1 MARVEELSQPTPG
14 TDEAPPPVDMSAVYV
29 DAALR
34 HSKKNRVFG
43 LGSRSRSYSAP
54 SVSSAA
60 PPQPD
65 TQAAIR
71 ALQEKMDAQQ
81 AALQEKMDAQAALLQ
96 AQQEKIDQ
104 QQEMLRQ
111 QAEMFELMRAQF
123 RGPPPSSS

>member
-1 MARVEELSQPTPG
+1 
-14 TDEAPPPVDMSAVYV
+14 
-29 DAALR
+29 
-34 HSKKNRVFG
+34 
-43 LGSRSRSYSAP
+43 
-54 SVSSAA
+54 
-60 PPQPD
+60 
-65 TQAAIR
+65 
-71 ALQEKMDAQQ
+71 MDAQQ

>member
-1 MARVEELSQPTPG
+1 
-14 TDEAPPPVDMSAVYV
+14 MSAVYV
-29 DAALR
+29 DAARR

-43 LGSRSRSYSAP
+43 LGSRSRSYSTP

-71 ALQEKMDAQQ
+71 ALQEQMEAKQ
-81 AALQEKMDAQAALLQ
+81 AALRQQMDAQAALLQ

-104 QQEMLRQ
+104 QQKMIRQ
-111 QAEMFELMRAQF
+111 QAEMFELMRA
-123 RGPPPSSS
+123 